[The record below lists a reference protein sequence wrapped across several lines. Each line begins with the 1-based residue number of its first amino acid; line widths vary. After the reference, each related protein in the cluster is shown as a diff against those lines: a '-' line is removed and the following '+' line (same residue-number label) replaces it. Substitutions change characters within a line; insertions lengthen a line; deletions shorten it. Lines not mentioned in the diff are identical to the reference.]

1 MVVAAPGTVTDMS
14 TLASS
19 HRPPEVVVALQKQ
32 VKALRKDLAIMKAKT
47 MGRMGDQESVC
58 STSTRASKQFS
69 EEQKSVMRYAS
80 TSLFQHVKVVSDWSE
95 LEYGGEICTFMMRYM
110 KIGLKYRDR
119 KDKES
124 WWEEAKKAVPEGLGR
139 RRSNVQ
145 GMLRKAVRGTL
156 ALCVAVCVI

>member
-19 HRPPEVVVALQKQ
+19 NRPPEVVALQKE
-32 VKALRKDLAIMKAKT
+32 VKVLRQEVAEVRAMK
-47 MGRMGDQESVC
+47 RVGDQASVC

-69 EEQKSVMRYAS
+69 DEQQSVMRYAS

-95 LEYGGEICTFMMRYM
+95 LEYGGDICKFMMKNM
-110 KIGLKYRDR
+110 KSRLKY
-119 KDKES
+119 KDKKDRQI
-124 WWEEAKKAVPEGLGR
+124 WWEEAKMAVPEGLSR

-145 GMLRKAVRGTL
+145 GMLRKAVRGTQ
-156 ALCVAVCVI
+156 ALCVTVCII

>member
-95 LEYGGEICTFMMRYM
+95 LEYGGDICKFMMKNM
-110 KIGLKYRDR
+110 KTRLKY
-119 KDKES
+119 KDKKDRQI
-124 WWEEAKKAVPEGLGR
+124 WWEEAKMAVPEGLSR

-145 GMLRKAVRGTL
+145 GMLRKAVRGTQ
-156 ALCVAVCVI
+156 ALCVTVCII